1 MNELFEK
8 LYKGE
13 VEAIEVYGL
22 PKNEIFRKKYK
33 EWQARLAED
42 ETKFLERIGDGYETE
57 YLSVVGDRAMME
69 LLEINAMFVEG
80 VKVGLNLKGRKGRIK
95 AVKKIK

>member
-13 VEAIEVYGL
+13 MDAIGIYGL
-22 PKNEIFRKKYK
+22 PQNEIFRKKYK
-33 EWQARLAED
+33 EWQARLGED

-57 YLSVVGDRAMME
+57 YLNMVGDRAMME
-69 LLEINAMFVEG
+69 MLEINAMFIEG
-80 VKVGLNLKGRKGRIK
+80 IKVGIDIRCRKRKIK
-95 AVKKIK
+95 AVKKVF

>member
-1 MNELFEK
+1 MNELFGK

-13 VEAIEVYGL
+13 IEAIEKYGL
-22 PKNEIFRKKYK
+22 PQNEIFRKKYK

-42 ETKFLERIGDGYETE
+42 ETRFLEKIGDGYETE

-69 LLEINAMFVEG
+69 MLEINAMFVEG
-80 VKVGLNLKGRKGRIK
+80 IKVGLNLKGRKGRIK